1 MTKKIPPSTFLSTRN
16 ENAQWAISFFT
27 KANLKE
33 RKFVNMNRPQDYNEV
48 LLWVD
53 KEMASVM
60 VGDVTLDLTRSQARS
75 LALQIITFV
84 DG

>member
-16 ENAQWAISFFT
+16 ETAQWAISFFT
-27 KANLKE
+27 KPNLKE
-33 RKFVNMNRPQDYNEV
+33 GKFVNMKRPQDYNKV

-75 LALQIITFV
+75 LALQIIAFV